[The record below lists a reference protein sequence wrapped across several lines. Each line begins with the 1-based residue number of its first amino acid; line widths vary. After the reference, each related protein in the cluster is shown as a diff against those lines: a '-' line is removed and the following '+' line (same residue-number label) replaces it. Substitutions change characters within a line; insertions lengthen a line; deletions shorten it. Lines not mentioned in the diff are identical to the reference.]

1 MSHQFDCLVDTTE
14 MAREIDSVK
23 KHVNATTTAVV
34 GMQAAVIKAQ
44 ADGADHVCK
53 KVNQGFYALIHSQIS
68 QKMASLQS
76 KVDAHLLRLNQQRK
90 QLAAIRQRMERD
102 YQMLSGR
109 YLKIFNSLNR
119 NLRHRISEID
129 RPILNFATT
138 EADKVTNRGNQL
150 ISTVPIGQA
159 ETITTSQA
167 VASSNLKY
175 RASRAIESIE
185 SFIRDSNRL
194 KAITDRILL
203 QRSIS
208 DDIDNI
214 FIPVCI
220 AQSNI
225 DANGNIQTT
234 INISEIGLSKDAR
247 QTIETRIATS
257 CREDSMAWKK
267 SDEIDPEI
275 ANYFRQMVASSGLS
289 QRQRDAMLAMFSKNI
304 FETL

>member
-1 MSHQFDCLVDTTE
+1 MSHQFDCLVDTSE

-119 NLRHRISEID
+119 NLRHRITEID

-159 ETITTSQA
+159 ETIRTSQA

-175 RASRAIESIE
+175 RAARAIESIE
-185 SFIRDSNRL
+185 SFITDSNRL

-203 QRSIS
+203 HRSIS
-208 DDIDNI
+208 NDVDTV

-267 SDEIDPEI
+267 PTEIDPEI

-289 QRQRDAMLAMFSKNI
+289 QRHRDAMLAMFGKNI

>member
-119 NLRHRISEID
+119 NLRHRITEID

-150 ISTVPIGQA
+150 ISTVPIGQS
-159 ETITTSQA
+159 ETIRTSQA

-185 SFIRDSNRL
+185 SFIADSNRL

-203 QRSIS
+203 HRSIS
-208 DDIDNI
+208 DDIDTV
-214 FIPVCI
+214 FVPVCI

-267 SDEIDPEI
+267 PEEIDPEI
-275 ANYFRQMVASSGLS
+275 ANYFSQMVASSGLP
-289 QRQRDAMLAMFSKNI
+289 QRQRDTMLEMFGKNI

>member
-119 NLRHRISEID
+119 NLRHRITEID

-150 ISTVPIGQA
+150 ISTVPIGQS
-159 ETITTSQA
+159 ETIRTSQA

-185 SFIRDSNRL
+185 SFITDSNRL

-203 QRSIS
+203 HRSIS
-208 DDIDNI
+208 DDIDTV
-214 FIPVCI
+214 FVPVCI

-267 SDEIDPEI
+267 PEEIDPEI
-275 ANYFRQMVASSGLS
+275 ANYFSQMVASSGLP
-289 QRQRDAMLAMFSKNI
+289 QRQRDTMLEMFGKNI

>member
-1 MSHQFDCLVDTTE
+1 MSHQFDCLVDTSE

-119 NLRHRISEID
+119 NLRHRITEID

-159 ETITTSQA
+159 ETIRTSQA

-175 RASRAIESIE
+175 RAARAIESIE
-185 SFIRDSNRL
+185 SFITDSNRL

-203 QRSIS
+203 HRSIS
-208 DDIDNI
+208 DDVDTV

-267 SDEIDPEI
+267 PTEIDPEI

-289 QRQRDAMLAMFSKNI
+289 QRHRDAMLAMFGKNI